1 MGLGFNDGF
10 KPVSDEPLIHLPVVF
25 WDIPA
30 MREEALAVKE
40 SAYCWKT
47 EDYTVS
53 GCPVGD
59 NTPQLSQTYYDF
71 IELYG
76 DCGEVSVSYLYIDKD
91 SDYMWHT
98 DNEISK
104 RTGHTEKDVKCA
116 VNIIVLGEESCVE
129 FDEWGEYGYTAALFN
144 TSHLHRIK
152 PTSDRIIC
160 KISFRDLYFTDVINK
175 IF

>member
-10 KPVSDEPLIHLPVVF
+10 KPVSDEPLIHLPIVF

-30 MREEALAVKE
+30 MRKEALAVKE

-104 RTGHTEKDVKCA
+104 RTGHTKKDVNWGLLGVA
-116 VNIIVLGEESCVE
+116 IVSLVQRRFAYPRSLINFE
-129 FDEWGEYGYTAALFN
+129 
-144 TSHLHRIK
+144 
-152 PTSDRIIC
+152 
-160 KISFRDLYFTDVINK
+160 SFRRSSSRARNYFSNT
-175 IF
+175 